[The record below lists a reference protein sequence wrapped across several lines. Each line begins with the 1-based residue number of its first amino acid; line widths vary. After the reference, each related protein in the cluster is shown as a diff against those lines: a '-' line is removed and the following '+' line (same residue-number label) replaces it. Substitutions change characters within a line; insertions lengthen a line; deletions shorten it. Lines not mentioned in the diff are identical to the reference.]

1 MVPLWVLYFS
11 FSKPAIK
18 KKDEAKD
25 GAAAPVKATHARD
38 IPGIPTEAPIK
49 RKKARQVSQVSP
61 RKLKVKK
68 TKYSQVSDV
77 PSGSPNTP
85 LSQIRTV
92 EASYFFLGMSFI
104 FVIRARFLLAVRI
117 LVFSQLGATL
127 SERAGF

>member
-25 GAAAPVKATHARD
+25 GAAA
-38 IPGIPTEAPIK
+38 GIPTEAPIK